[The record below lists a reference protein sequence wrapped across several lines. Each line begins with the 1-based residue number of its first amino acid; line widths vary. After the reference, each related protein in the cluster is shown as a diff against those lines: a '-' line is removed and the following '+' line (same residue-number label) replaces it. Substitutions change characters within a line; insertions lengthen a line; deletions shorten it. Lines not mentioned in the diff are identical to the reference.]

1 MEKTVIETRAGF
13 IGLGWT
19 RAGLAFL
26 NLPVPTLYEAEM
38 EMNPYLEKRTKGKNS
53 DKEDPGV
60 CYTPEGLEGALKAY
74 FEGKPVDLS
83 FPVDWSFYTDFQR
96 RVLQRVYSIPWGEVL
111 SYGQVGMEVGSPRG
125 ARAVGG
131 AVGSNRVV
139 LVIPCHRVIAHN
151 GIGGFGGGLERKR
164 MLLGIEG
171 ISI

>member
-1 MEKTVIETRAGF
+1 MEKTVIETRAGY

-19 RAGLAFL
+19 GAGLAFL
-26 NLPVPTLYEAEM
+26 NLPAPTLYEAEM
-38 EMNPYLEKRTKGKNS
+38 EMSPYLEKKTKVKNS
-53 DKEDPGV
+53 DKEDPGQRFN
-60 CYTPEGLEGALKAY
+60 PDGLERVLKAY
-74 FEGKPVDLS
+74 FDGKPVDLS

-96 RVLQRVYSIPWGEVL
+96 RVLQRVYTIPWGEVL

-171 ISI
+171 IKI

>member
-1 MEKTVIETRAGF
+1 MGKTVIETRAGYM
-13 IGLGWT
+13 GLGWT
-19 RAGLAFL
+19 GSGLAFL
-26 NLPVPTLYEAEM
+26 NLPAPTLYEAEM
-38 EMNPYLEKRTKGKNS
+38 EMKPYLGNRFKGVTS
-53 DKEDPGV
+53 VKEAPGP
-60 CYTPEGLEGALKAY
+60 YFSPEPLERELKAY

-131 AVGSNRVV
+131 AVGSNRV
-139 LVIPCHRVIAHN
+139 LLIIPCHRVIAHN

-171 ISI
+171 IKI

>member
-1 MEKTVIETRAGF
+1 MEKMVIETRAGY

-19 RAGLAFL
+19 GAGLSFL
-26 NLPVPTLYEAEM
+26 NLPEPTLYEAEM
-38 EMNPYLEKRTKGKNS
+38 EMKPYLGAIEK
-53 DKEDPGV
+53 EAPGQ
-60 CYTPEGLEGALKAY
+60 CLSPDGLERALKLY

-83 FPVDWSFYTDFQR
+83 FPVDWSLYTDFQK

-139 LVIPCHRVIAHN
+139 LVVPCHRVVANN
-151 GIGGFGGGLERKR
+151 GIGGFGGGLGRKR
-164 MLLGIEG
+164 MLLGLEG
-171 ISI
+171 INI

>member
-1 MEKTVIETRAGF
+1 MEKTVIETRAGY

-19 RAGLAFL
+19 GAGLAFL
-26 NLPVPTLYEAEM
+26 NLPEPTLYEAEM
-38 EMNPYLEKRTKGKNS
+38 EMKPYLGASESESSGLCFS
-53 DKEDPGV
+53 S
-60 CYTPEGLEGALKAY
+60 EGLERALKSY

-83 FPVDWSFYTDFQR
+83 FPVDWSNYTDFQR

-139 LVIPCHRVIAHN
+139 LVVPCHRVIAHN
-151 GIGGFGGGLERKR
+151 GIGGFGGGLDRKR
-164 MLLGIEG
+164 MLLAIEG
-171 ISI
+171 IKI